1 MTRAATADQDQHSSE
16 TEHLDVLII
25 GAGVSGIGAAHR
37 LRTQF
42 PDRSFVILEAQDA
55 RGGTWWTHRYPG
67 ARSDSDLFT
76 YGYRHKPWRGP
87 SIAAGERDPR
97 PTSTR
102 SSRRTTWPAHPLPPP
117 GHRADLVVDGAPVD
131 GRGHPQRHRRAAADH
146 RRLPVDVPGLLQPR
160 RALPPRVAGH
170 GAVRGHH
177 RAHAG
182 LARRPRHQRQ
192 AGARHRLRGDRG
204 DRGAGDRAR
213 RRARDDAAALAVVL
227 VPVADGPRARHDAEP
242 LDLPRRLDPRDPA
255 PPVHLAVRHAR
266 RGLAGGTRPR
276 LTSC

>member
-16 TEHLDVLII
+16 IEHLDVLII

-37 LRTQF
+37 LRTRF

-76 YGYRHKPWRGP
+76 YGYRHKPWRGA
-87 SIAAGERDPR
+87 SIAAGGEILDLPR
-97 PTSTR
+97 RGHRGGRP
-102 SSRRTTWPAHPLPPP
+102 RRADPLPPP
-117 GHRADLVVDGAPVD
+117 RHRADLVVDRQPVD
-131 GRGHPQRHRRAAADH
+131 GRGAPERHRRAAADH
-146 RRLPVDVPGLLQPR
+146 RDVPVDVPGLLQPR
-160 RALPPRVAGH
+160 RALHARVAGH
-170 GAVRGHH
+170 GAVRGRH

-182 LARRPRHQRQ
+182 LAGRPRHQRQ

-204 DRGAGDRAR
+204 DSGAGDGPR

-227 VPVADGPRARHDAEP
+227 VPVADRPRARHDAGAAGP
-242 LDLPRRLDPRDPA
+242 PARLDARDPA
-255 PPVHLAVRHAR
+255 PPVHRPVRHGSPR
-266 RGLAGGTRPR
+266 PRGTPRTRP
-276 LTSC
+276 TSS